1 MAVNMFLKL
10 EGPDLKGES
19 KIKGHEDEIDIDA
32 WSWGAT
38 QTGSAHRGGG
48 AGTAKA
54 DVQDLHISK
63 KSDKASPILFGKLCT
78 GTHFDRATLT
88 CYTAGGDDKPVEYLK
103 ILMEEVFVTSLQ
115 MGGNDGGEM
124 VNESLSL
131 NFAKVQMIYTPQTT
145 KGTPDV
151 PVDQKWNV
159 LLNAES

>member
-1 MAVNMFLKL
+1 MAVNMFLKF

-19 KIKGHEDEIDIDA
+19 RIKGHENEIDIDA

-54 DVQDLHISK
+54 DVQDMHVSK
-63 KSDKASPILFGKLCT
+63 KSDKASPILFGKLCS
-78 GTHFDRATLT
+78 GKHFDRVTLT
-88 CYTAGGDDKPVEYLK
+88 CYKAGGDEKPVEYWK
-103 ILMEEVFVTSLQ
+103 ILMEEVFVTSVQ
-115 MGGNDGGEM
+115 WGGSDGGEM

-131 NFAKVQMIYTPQTT
+131 NFAKVQVTYTPQTA

-151 PVDQKWNV
+151 TVDQKWNIAM
-159 LLNAES
+159 NAES